1 MKKSV
6 KNEEKKNM
14 FSIFSNNSIARNA
27 KKILMAGTLI
37 CGLTLIPSNAMA
49 GEAQRGGEKRVR
61 VENRNNKPGNREMK
75 VNNANNRAPQ
85 IANAKPAPR
94 PQAAPAPTPRPVVVH
109 TPAPPVQVVHKPAP
123 RPIVV
128 HTPAPP
134 VHVVHKPA
142 PRPVVVHT
150 PAPPV
155 HVVHEPVHHHCNNDI
170 TNAAAVV
177 IGVASLISLL
187 AN

>member
-123 RPIVV
+123 RP
-128 HTPAPP
+128 
-134 VHVVHKPA
+134 
-142 PRPVVVHT
+142 VVVHT